1 MFLAIKK
8 NQKYYTLYATKVTET
23 YQRLESYRNG
33 SQMEID
39 ILLANDKAAVV
50 VEVKTTLK
58 VADVRAF

>member
-1 MFLAIKK
+1 
-8 NQKYYTLYATKVTET
+8 
-23 YQRLESYRNG
+23 
-33 SQMEID
+33 MEID